1 MRDMLFLT
9 IVSLW
14 YVDRPACLNERL
26 IVFLGIRWEI
36 FHCFTLDFDFIG
48 NADVRRINATYNH
61 LPAVV
66 PE

>member
-1 MRDMLFLT
+1 MD
-9 IVSLW
+9 
-14 YVDRPACLNERL
+14 RL